1 MVLKAKKL
9 KEALA
14 NSKKT
19 AELNWESLKIE
30 DDITVI
36 LLEQF
41 KGWIFLEE
49 ARKAAK
55 QLITLHE
62 KEQLKR
68 QLKNLAAKII

>member
-1 MVLKAKKL
+1 MVLKTKKL
-9 KEALA
+9 EEALA

-19 AELNWESLKIE
+19 AALNWESLKIE

-41 KGWIFLEE
+41 GGRIFLEE

-55 QLITLHE
+55 KLIALHE
-62 KEQLKR
+62 KALLKG
-68 QLKNLAAKII
+68 